1 MVRKQKF
8 MILILIMVF
17 LFSIIQIGHAFASA
31 EKISL
36 TNVEIINKSDTVYV
50 DNITYE
56 NKEINNNIT
65 FHKVGDFVTYKITI
79 KNNENKNY
87 IIKSIS
93 DDNINQYIT
102 YEYNTY
108 EGVILGSNEEKQIY
122 ITAKYS
128 KELNDV
134 SKRDQLFLVKF
145 SLNIEDE
152 KGNSL
157 NEEIKINSSND
168 NIEKNNEDSKKTIK
182 ATSNSPKTG
191 DNIWIYMLLAIISF
205 ISLLILLA
213 KINNNSNNKGKKIL
227 GLFILI
233 ALILPTISKADNVFL
248 DISIQ
253 NLFKIQDK
261 LIINTQINGE
271 TISEIINYGDTLQ
284 KPENPK
290 KAGYIFKGWFLDNGT
305 EYDFN
310 TPITEDL
317 QINPKFEILNY
328 DITYNL
334 NGGTASNPISYTVE
348 DEIVL
353 NKPEKEGYLFTG
365 WTGEGLAE
373 ETENV
378 TISKGS
384 TGNRVYT
391 ANYEPV
397 KYLINY
403 DLNGGTASNP
413 NEYTIEDEITLNA
426 PHKEG
431 YNFIGWTG
439 TGLNNNT
446 ENVTITRGSIG
457 EKNYIANYEAKS
469 YTIIYNELTDEE
481 RALLN
486 NPSTYTIESE
496 NITLHNPSN
505 RVDNDGDVVKR
516 FAGWKENLTTSI
528 DVTITTGTIGNKEY
542 TAIWQDVEPNT
553 YSITYTLNG
562 GEIEAENPI
571 TFTKNTNTFTLNN
584 PSKEGYN
591 FTGWTG
597 SNGNTP
603 QTTVR
608 VEKGTRE
615 NLNFVANY
623 EPKVYTITYIL
634 NEGIASNEVSYTI
647 ESDDIILNQPTKE
660 GYTFTGWTGEGLTEK
675 TKNVTIQHGSTG
687 NRVYTANYE
696 ANTYTIV
703 FNYNTGT
710 GNMANQTIEYDI
722 QESLKPNSFTKNGY
736 KFVGWNTNPD
746 GSGRSFENEQQV
758 KNLATGGMLTLY
770 AQWSA
775 IQYTVVFNS
784 NGGTGTAMPN
794 QEFCFDEEKN
804 LSKNTYTNSGNIF
817 IGWNTNA
824 DGTGTYYTDEKLV
837 KNLTNQNGQTINLY
851 AIWKK
856 MSVGDYVNYNP
867 ASGFGNGLKFET
879 SSAKE
884 GTSLSG
890 AFNSNDITRW
900 RVLNIKDNG
909 EIQLV
914 AEKPTTQEVS
924 LSGANG
930 YINGEK
936 LLDDIGEIYGSGLG
950 AVSGRSIKLE
960 DIEHYFKYD
969 KTTFSNSYSST
980 GKYGGVRKYTSGNFI
995 VDDEIV
1001 SASSTSPVT
1010 VTQTTY
1016 WYDVD
1021 DYAYTKAENEDAYN
1035 AYKMLCKDIQVATG
1049 TNATY
1054 TPYWISSRCAYL
1066 NSNGCWYYLHYIGD
1080 LHGVRKAEMGTRGLY
1095 SSTGTESSA
1104 SIGVLPVVTLHP
1116 SIDYTYNLENN
1127 AWDIN
1132 YTPISYNIK
1141 FNSNGGEGTMQDQ
1154 TFYLGEQKALSE
1166 KTFTR
1171 SGYVFNGWN
1180 TLADGSGTSY
1190 TDKQIVKNLKTENS
1204 NITLYAQWNEIKLGE
1219 TVTYNT
1225 SLNGVELN
1233 NWQIFYKN
1241 NDYVYLILK
1250 DYLPNSA
1257 IDDSLNVS
1265 KAKIYN
1271 VYGSNLYDV
1280 ITTSSNWNNLLTGN
1294 INGKNI
1300 DYRNSQDSNIKA
1312 TGSPTVDM
1320 FVQSWNEYYPDQA
1333 LYLNNNETGYFIGKS
1348 APATE
1353 TELHF
1358 TDDYNHGSGFH
1369 FARWR
1374 DANNDGVTYGYWLAS
1389 KSASS
1394 DAQSLLAAG
1403 FYIIQTPA
1411 TVYNPEIASLKPGGQ
1426 AFVAYARLGL
1436 RPVVCLPI
1444 SVLQ

>member
-17 LFSIIQIGHAFASA
+17 LFSIIQIGHAFASI

-93 DDNINQYIT
+93 DDNVNEYIT

-134 SKRDQLFLVKF
+134 SRRDQSFLTKF

-152 KGNSL
+152 KGNSS
-157 NEEIKINSSND
+157 NEEIKINSSNG

-182 ATSNSPKTG
+182 ATSTNPRTG
-191 DNIWIYMLLAIISF
+191 DNIWIYILLAIISF
-205 ISLLILLA
+205 ISFLILLA
-213 KINNNSNNKGKKIL
+213 KINNNSNKKGTKFF
-227 GLFILI
+227 GLLILI
-233 ALILPTISKADNVFL
+233 ALILPTISKADNVSL
-248 DISIQ
+248 DIFMQ

-261 LIINTQINGE
+261 LVINTQINGE

-284 KPENPK
+284 KPENPE
-290 KAGYIFKGWFLDNGT
+290 KAGYIFKGWYLDDGT

-373 ETENV
+373 KTENV
-378 TISKGS
+378 TISK
-384 TGNRVYT
+384 
-391 ANYEPV
+391 
-397 KYLINY
+397 
-403 DLNGGTASNP
+403 
-413 NEYTIEDEITLNA
+413 
-426 PHKEG
+426 
-431 YNFIGWTG
+431 
-439 TGLNNNT
+439 
-446 ENVTITRGSIG
+446 
-457 EKNYIANYEAKS
+457 
-469 YTIIYNELTDEE
+469 
-481 RALLN
+481 
-486 NPSTYTIESE
+486 
-496 NITLHNPSN
+496 
-505 RVDNDGDVVKR
+505 
-516 FAGWKENLTTSI
+516 
-528 DVTITTGTIGNKEY
+528 
-542 TAIWQDVEPNT
+542 
-553 YSITYTLNG
+553 
-562 GEIEAENPI
+562 
-571 TFTKNTNTFTLNN
+571 
-584 PSKEGYN
+584 
-591 FTGWTG
+591 
-597 SNGNTP
+597 
-603 QTTVR
+603 
-608 VEKGTRE
+608 
-615 NLNFVANY
+615 
-623 EPKVYTITYIL
+623 
-634 NEGIASNEVSYTI
+634 
-647 ESDDIILNQPTKE
+647 
-660 GYTFTGWTGEGLTEK
+660 
-675 TKNVTIQHGSTG
+675 GSTG

-710 GNMANQTIEYDI
+710 GNMANQVMEYDI
-722 QESLKPNSFTKNGY
+722 QESLKTNSFTKNGY

-746 GSGRSFENEQQV
+746 GSGRSFGNEQQV

-784 NGGTGTAMPN
+784 NGGTGTAMLN

-867 ASGFGNGLKFET
+867 ASGFGNGLKFED

-890 AFNSNDITRW
+890 TFNSNDITRW

-969 KTTFSNSYSST
+969 KTTFSNSYSNT

-995 VDDEIV
+995 VNDEIV
-1001 SASSTSPVT
+1001 SATSTSSVT
-1010 VTQTTY
+1010 VTQTAY

-1049 TNATY
+1049 TNDTY

-1066 NSNGCWYYLHYIGD
+1066 NPNGCWYYLHYIGD
-1080 LHGVRKAEMGTRGLY
+1080 LHGVRKAELGTRGLY
-1095 SSTGTESSA
+1095 SSSGTESNA

-1116 SIDYTYNLENN
+1116 SIDYTYNLENS

-1204 NITLYAQWNEIKLGE
+1204 NITLYAQWNEIELGE

-1265 KAKIYN
+1265 KAQIYN

-1320 FVQSWNEYYPDQA
+1320 FMQSWNEYYPDQA
-1333 LYLNNNETGYFIGKS
+1333 LYLNNNETGYFIGTNS
-1348 APATE
+1348 PATE